1 MFLLHVLQKF
11 GFGEN
16 FVKWIKNL
24 LKNQESRAIKSHYLK
39 LKAGTGQED
48 PMPLYLLILIL
59 QVVFVMIK
67 SSKTINVQKIFKY
80 EF

>member
-1 MFLLHVLQKF
+1 MLQKF
-11 GFGEN
+11 GLGKN

-24 LKNQESRAIKSHYLK
+24 LTNQESRATNSHYLK

-59 QVVFVMIK
+59 QVVFAMIK
-67 SSKTINVQKIFKY
+67 SNKTMNVQKIFKY